1 MASNKNYIFSRLYF
15 HVKKTSVS
23 AVPFFNFTH
32 RREAA
37 STLKCYRLSILDSD
51 FPFFLH
57 EKKKGKKQGSW
68 NEKRAVN

>member
-1 MASNKNYIFSRLYF
+1 MASNKNYILSRLYF

-23 AVPFFNFTH
+23 AVPFFFNFTH
-32 RREAA
+32 RRKAA

-57 EKKKGKKQGSW
+57 EKKKGRNKGVGTR
-68 NEKRAVN
+68 NGR

>member
-1 MASNKNYIFSRLYF
+1 MASNENYILSCLYF

-32 RREAA
+32 RRKAA

-51 FPFFLH
+51 FPFLLH
-57 EKKKGKKQGSW
+57 EKKGKKQGS
-68 NEKRAVN
+68 